1 VAVTISELLAPK
13 DAKLITRKSKSHQPA
28 VGRFQN
34 IRGCTRSN
42 ETVTHVQGQPLGIDT
57 K

>member
-1 VAVTISELLAPK
+1 MAVTISELLAPK